1 LKTVASH
8 DIIYSVVRF
17 VPKDPVMSHKESMY
31 ERRKHSRLPCEKPLF
46 PVSFKCNGGNLS
58 AFVED
63 ISASGAKLRISE
75 AGAHIPFL
83 VQGEFTYTF
92 HTALGP
98 TQCKARTVWV
108 HRKGVDFFW
117 GVEFLRLDVND
128 HNPLNV
134 IIKDLNSQAM

>member
-1 LKTVASH
+1 M
-8 DIIYSVVRF
+8 
-17 VPKDPVMSHKESMY
+17 PHKESMY
-31 ERRKHSRLPCEKPLF
+31 ERRKHARLPIERPPF
-46 PVSFKCNGGNLS
+46 PVSFRCNGGHLS

-75 AGAHIPFL
+75 AGDHIPFL

-108 HRKGVDFFW
+108 QRKGVDFFW
-117 GVEFLRLDVND
+117 GVEFIRLDSND
-128 HNPLNV
+128 SNPLNV
-134 IIKDLNSQAM
+134 IIKDLNTQAM